1 MTQLAVPQIEI
12 VESDDNYARIVAE
25 PLEPGFGITVGNA
38 LRRVLL
44 SSLPG
49 AAVVSV
55 RIDSVQHEFST
66 IPHMK
71 EDTIEFLL
79 NVKELRLRAL
89 SDRPGKLFLEV
100 TGREGGV
107 TAADIQSPP
116 DYEIVNPDLHLATL
130 DSADAELRVELNV
143 EQGRGYVP
151 AGQTDGL
158 PIGVIPVDAI
168 FTPVHRVNYKVEHT
182 RVGQASN
189 YDRLVLEVWTDGTIS
204 AVEAISQSAD
214 ILLGQLSLFSQLG
227 KPSPPVVERGLGAG
241 TMLTPARYNT
251 QIEDLQ
257 LSVRAYNCLKRSG
270 LMTVGQVLEKSED
283 ELLSLRNFGRK
294 SYDEL
299 RTRLVELSFLP
310 AEGPEE
316 EVTAEAPSVIEE
328 EELPAVVARAAEAP
342 SVEEVAAPEPVVAEE
357 EPAAEEV
364 AAEEVVVE
372 EMAAPAEPE
381 AVAAAP
387 PKRERKRAKV
397 EELPPALEEGQE
409 EEMPEWQ
416 RKLLA
421 LKREVGEEEEEGKG

>member
-1 MTQLAVPQIEI
+1 VTQLAVPQIEI
-12 VESDDNYARIVAE
+12 VESDNDYARIVAE

-55 RIDSVQHEFST
+55 RIDGVQHEFST

-89 SDRPGKLFLEV
+89 SDRPGKLFLEI
-100 TGREGGV
+100 TGREGGI

-116 DYEIVNPDLHLATL
+116 DYEIVNPELHLATL
-130 DSADAELRVELNV
+130 DSADAELRVEFNV
-143 EQGRGYVP
+143 DQGRGYVP
-151 AGQTDGL
+151 AGQIDGL

-168 FTPVHRVNYKVEHT
+168 FTPVHKVNYKVERT

-189 YDRLVLEVWTDGTIS
+189 YDRLVLEVWTDDTIS

-241 TMLTPARYNT
+241 TVLTPSRYST
-251 QIEDLQ
+251 PIEDLQ

-299 RTRLVELSFLP
+299 RDRLIELDFLS

-316 EVTAEAPSVIEE
+316 EVAVEAPSVIEE
-328 EELPAVVARAAEAP
+328 EELPAVVGRAAEAP
-342 SVEEVAAPEPVVAEE
+342 PVEEVAAPEPVVVAQ
-357 EPAAEEV
+357 EP

-372 EMAAPAEPE
+372 EMEAPAEPE

-387 PKRERKRAKV
+387 PKRERKRAKA
-397 EELPPALEEGQE
+397 EEPPPTLGEGEE

-416 RKLLA
+416 RKLLE
-421 LKREVGEEEEEGKG
+421 LKREVGEEGEGG